1 MRRTKATLIYNC
13 RFQSELVG
21 PREIANFLVDLLL
34 QTQSSC
40 PPVTA
45 ARQPDF
51 CVGFAAFRSGMAIS
65 ERDQVQTVG
74 STTTKRSLIKPNS
87 RHRSF
92 SQLLISAVVNEHQQ
106 DTRAL
111 SLVCNG
117 NRNSFLIDASVTP
130 DSHQLSVHV
139 AQATLVGTA
148 DRSLNR
154 CCRAAVPRLVVDLLF
169 ANGINCIP
177 R

>member
-1 MRRTKATLIYNC
+1 M
-13 RFQSELVG
+13 
-21 PREIANFLVDLLL
+21 
-34 QTQSSC
+34 
-40 PPVTA
+40 
-45 ARQPDF
+45 
-51 CVGFAAFRSGMAIS
+51 
-65 ERDQVQTVG
+65 G
-74 STTTKRSLIKPNS
+74 STTIKRSLIKPNS

>member
-1 MRRTKATLIYNC
+1 MRRTGCGRQLNFKNQINLPETGHWNIKQVQHANVGC
-13 RFQSELVG
+13 RAGNSQKRG
-21 PREIANFLVDLLL
+21 PAY
-34 QTQSSC
+34 
-40 PPVTA
+40 
-45 ARQPDF
+45 
-51 CVGFAAFRSGMAIS
+51 
-65 ERDQVQTVG
+65 DQVQTVG